1 MSTNDTAQNFVPIKE
16 IKDGILILKDG
27 SMRAILITSSLNFA
41 LKSLEEQQAII
52 FQFQNFLNS
61 LDFSVQIFV
70 QSRRLDIRPYLN
82 ILEERE
88 KEQVND
94 LMRIQIKEYIDF
106 IKTFTENTQIMTK
119 SFYVVIPYSPGILQV
134 KKGLDIIKNKQKTTK
149 QEDFEE
155 TRTQLD
161 QRVSIVE
168 QGIIRC
174 GIKSVRLGT
183 EELIEVFY
191 KLFNPGDVEKSLN
204 I

>member
-1 MSTNDTAQNFVPIKE
+1 
-16 IKDGILILKDG
+16 
-27 SMRAILITSSLNFA
+27 MRAILITSSLNFA